1 MSAAESAPVWRPG
14 RSKQGA
20 ANAMPQGRFCR
31 RKGWEFGHKSAADEQ
46 PLAEPRKRRT
56 ATTVAYAA
64 LFFAGATFTAV
75 AGDRFAQM
83 NSSDGA
89 TSAAA
94 DSTLTDTTT
103 TSAADDLLD
112 PRAEAAANSADAPA
126 RQPAPADA
134 QAAPADARA
143 AAS

>member
-1 MSAAESAPVWRPG
+1 MGAHGDTGLRTVQSWLRMSAAESAPLWRPG

-20 ANAMPQGRFCR
+20 TNAMPQR
-31 RKGWEFGHKSAADEQ
+31 RLFRRDSWEYGHDSAADEQ

-83 NSSDGA
+83 SGSEGA
-89 TSAAA
+89 TPAAA
-94 DSTLTDTTT
+94 DSTSTDTTT
-103 TSAADDLLD
+103 T
-112 PRAEAAANSADAPA
+112 
-126 RQPAPADA
+126 
-134 QAAPADARA
+134 
-143 AAS
+143 